1 VARLIGSGLR
11 NPFSS
16 GFEVCIM
23 TVAMSQTPRPT
34 RVLPW
39 IALAILTAALS
50 SCGDSDALQAKTYL
64 NTETEKI
71 THGSPRVDPNA
82 KLVFSPEISFLGR
95 GDARMATCIVIVY
108 QDLNS
113 NGKRDPEEPTYHWEH
128 EWPKGSDKMFTL
140 APEQKPLKN
149 AEQAN
154 RGTFRYEVEVLLTSG
169 GTFASSGEAE
179 VVKKEK

>member
-1 VARLIGSGLR
+1 VARFIGPGPQ

-23 TVAMSQTPRPT
+23 TVAMSQTSRRT
-34 RVLPW
+34 TLFLW
-39 IALAILTAALS
+39 IASAILTAVLF
-50 SCGDSDALQAKTYL
+50 SCSDSDALQARTHL
-64 NTETEKI
+64 DTQTEKI
-71 THGSPRVDPNA
+71 THGPPRVDPNA

-95 GDARMATCIVIVY
+95 GEPRIASCIVIVY
-108 QDLNS
+108 QDLNA

-128 EWPKGSDKMFTL
+128 EWPQGSDKMFTL
-140 APEQKPLKN
+140 APEQKPLKK
-149 AEQAN
+149 ADQVN
-154 RGTFRYEVEVLLTSG
+154 RGTFRYEVEILLTSG